1 MVGRGGKRLLEG
13 KRYGDLWK
21 KLESCVVDVDDLM

>member
-1 MVGRGGKRLLEG
+1 MAGRGGKKLLEG

-21 KLESCVVDVDDLM
+21 KLKSCVVNVE